1 MLLWLERSTG
11 LHVLLG
17 IARYTFSMGHHRLRQ
32 TPQRRERDLSF
43 CSACSQLD
51 SDNNNF
57 VRRDS
62 VFLGHLLLSIQ
73 SAHTHTHNL
82 ALSFARSGGTHSLSS
97 SFSSAFVRPN
107 VCSVLS
113 CPFRPAP
120 LRPTATCHHR
130 STHAVTRAHTHRRE
144 RGHTSTNL
152 RPCEL
157 LGDKMGP
164 SDIVWGSGVS
174 RRMGEGAKL
183 GIVN

>member
-1 MLLWLERSTG
+1 
-11 LHVLLG
+11 
-17 IARYTFSMGHHRLRQ
+17 MGHHRLRQ
-32 TPQRRERDLSF
+32 TPQRRERDHSF

-130 STHAVTRAHTHRRE
+130 STHAVTRTHTQAREGAHE
-144 RGHTSTNL
+144 YEFTSV
-152 RPCEL
+152 RAAWRQDGPVRHC
-157 LGDKMGP
+157 LG
-164 SDIVWGSGVS
+164 VWGVAEDGRGGKV
-174 RRMGEGAKL
+174 GHCKL
-183 GIVN
+183 ILDDFFNVQRQHGKIFPSFQP